1 MKSVLL
7 LGGIIV
13 DHYYVIDKYPQQGQ
27 DTTIQRSFAKIGGC
41 ALNVG
46 VTLGNLGVSPYVVS
60 LLGRDA
66 AGEQIEKYL
75 AGRQLPTDLLRFVE
89 SGTTGYCL
97 NMVDADDERTFFT
110 YQGCQGDFPPDLSA
124 SELAASVDCVYVT
137 GYFLGKEETC
147 RRTLEF
153 LAQWRGLGH
162 RKPVIFDPGPLVN
175 KVARADLL
183 RMLQLSD
190 WLLPN
195 FHELTIIAGMFDV
208 REDPVVWL
216 RDHGCGKVVVKQG
229 ASGATAYTADT
240 VVKANGFAVQVKDT
254 TGAGDS
260 FIGGFIYGLLQGE
273 PLEETL
279 EWATACGA
287 YTTTIE
293 GPHASFT
300 KQRIT
305 QFIESHKDRK

>member
-7 LGGIIV
+7 LGGIII

-27 DTTIQRSFAKIGGC
+27 DTTIHKSFAKIGGC

-46 VTLGNLGVSPYVVS
+46 VTLGNLGGKPYVVS
-60 LLGRDA
+60 MLGQDA
-66 AGEQIEKYL
+66 AGKQIEKYL
-75 AGRQLPTDLLRFVE
+75 GGLQLPTDYLQFVE

-110 YQGCQGDFPPDLSA
+110 YQGCQGDFPSDLSA

-137 GYFLGKEETC
+137 GYFLGREETC
-147 RRTLEF
+147 RQTLAF
-153 LAQWRGLGH
+153 LEQWRGLGH

-175 KVARADLL
+175 KVAREYLL

-195 FHELTIIAGMFDV
+195 IHELTIIASMFDV
-208 REDPVVWL
+208 RQDPVLWL
-216 RDHGCGKVVVKQG
+216 RDHGCDKVVVKQG
-229 ASGATAYTADT
+229 ASGATAYTPDAVIKADS
-240 VVKANGFAVQVKDT
+240 FAVKVKDT

-260 FIGGFIYGLLQGE
+260 FIGGFIYGLLQGA
-273 PLEETL
+273 PLDKAL

-293 GPHASFT
+293 GPHAMFT
-300 KQRIT
+300 KQDIT
-305 QFIESHKDRK
+305 QFIESYKDRK